1 MLSTNTLAFACSFL
15 LSFGFG
21 VRILPNENGSL
32 PLLDSYDYIIV
43 GAGIGGLVVANRL
56 SEDASV
62 SVLVIES
69 GDLDD
74 RAEDISI
81 PGNIGLE
88 DPRRYEVKLEMAP
101 QEFLDGETR
110 VFTQGKAVGGST
122 IVNGLVWTRGSVA
135 DFDAWE
141 HLGNPGWGWMGLL
154 PYFRKSENYS
164 KPISNK
170 SIQDASMTA
179 RSVISEHG
187 HHGPVEVGYPNYFY
201 NQSHNFLNGIQKLG
215 IPLNEDPNSGNAT
228 GACMVPSSMS
238 AKNQSRSDARTA
250 YLDSALERP
259 NLHLITGH
267 TVTHILYDKGGGKPS
282 SSTYVPSVPSL
293 NITGVEFATNETVD
307 TITATCKK
315 EVILAAGSIF
325 SPVLLQ
331 ISGIGPAKL
340 LRSLGVD
347 VAIDLPGVGSNLQD
361 HPTLEPVYDYASPD
375 VFSAWDIVGSTRDG
389 VREEYLVNRT
399 GPWTAPMV
407 NAIALPALS
416 WITDRVQEVLDD
428 AADANCTLPSSYDAA
443 LREGY
448 AAQQAELLSLLA
460 RTDTPAYEVMSTSW
474 GQLAISAM
482 QPFSRGTVLANS
494 SSMFENSQ
502 PIIDPRFCS
511 HPVDCELLLLGVEFN
526 NRLIQTPPMAA
537 LKPRPPPGFSAEEA
551 RNKTALDETVRVYG
565 TRNLRI
571 VDAGVIPL
579 VPGAHIQATIYAIG
593 EKAADI
599 IKNES
604 WGTLPRVE
612 PLPEEFQDRQ
622 PAASPEDSSK
632 SGLLPLLKP
641 GRRHGT
647 THSGR
652 EVR

>member
-1 MLSTNTLAFACSFL
+1 MLSTNALAFACSFF
-15 LSFGFG
+15 LSLGSG
-21 VRILPNENGSL
+21 VRILPNKNGTL

-69 GDLDD
+69 GDIDD

-81 PGNIGLE
+81 PGNVGIE

-110 VFTQGKAVGGST
+110 VFTQGKVVGGST

-141 HLGNPGWGWMGLL
+141 HFGNPGWGWMGLL
-154 PYFRKSENYS
+154 PYFRKSESYC
-164 KPISNK
+164 KQISNE

-179 RSVISEHG
+179 RSVISKHG
-187 HHGPVEVGYPNYFY
+187 RHGPVEVSYPNYFY
-201 NQSHNFLNGIQKLG
+201 KQSHNFLSGIQKLG
-215 IPLNEDPNSGNAT
+215 IPTNEDPNSGNAT
-228 GACMVPSSMS
+228 GACMVPSSMT

-250 YLDSALERP
+250 YLDPVLERP

-282 SSTYVPSVPSL
+282 GSIYVPSMPSL
-293 NITGVEFATNETVD
+293 NITGVE
-307 TITATCKK
+307 K

-340 LRSLGVD
+340 LKSLGVD
-347 VAIDLPGVGSNLQD
+347 IAIDLPGVGSNLQD

-407 NAIALPALS
+407 NAVALPALS

-428 AADANCTLPSSYDAA
+428 AADANSTLPSSYDTT

-502 PIIDPRFCS
+502 PIINPRFCS
-511 HPVDCELLLLGVEFN
+511 HPIDCELLLIGIEFN

-551 RNKTALDETVRVYG
+551 RNKTALDETIRRKITTGFHLSGTTSMLPLAYGGVVDPSLRVYG

-579 VPGAHIQATIYAIG
+579 VPGAHIQAAIYAIG
-593 EKAADI
+593 EK
-599 IKNES
+599 
-604 WGTLPRVE
+604 V
-612 PLPEEFQDRQ
+612 F
-622 PAASPEDSSK
+622 
-632 SGLLPLLKP
+632 LLPVP
-641 GRRHGT
+641 Y
-647 THSGR
+647 
-652 EVR
+652 EM